1 MKSILEFDLPEEQE
15 EFKMAVNGGKYISSI
30 QNLDNYLR
38 NMVKHDSD
46 KLSPDR
52 LDAYIEIRDRL
63 HEFCQEFT
71 IWS

>member
-15 EFKMAVNGGKYISSI
+15 EFKMAVNGGKYLTAL
-30 QNLDNYLR
+30 QDLDNYLKSS
-38 NMVKHDSD
+38 VKHASVHEP
-46 KLSPDR
+46 LDR
-52 LDAYIEIRDRL
+52 VDAYIEIRDRL